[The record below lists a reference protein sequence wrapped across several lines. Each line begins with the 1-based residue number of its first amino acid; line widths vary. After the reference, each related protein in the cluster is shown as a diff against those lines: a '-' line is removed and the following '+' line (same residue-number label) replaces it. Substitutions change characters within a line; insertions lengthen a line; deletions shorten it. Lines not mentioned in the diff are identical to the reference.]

1 MAAARPG
8 PESVKVAV
16 LGATSKTG
24 RPLVARLCE
33 DGHTVV
39 ALGRAAERL
48 ARLDPRA
55 AARVADLG
63 DTEGLG
69 AALADSQAVVSLAH
83 ARFTAALLAAVP
95 SRCERL
101 VLTGSVRKY
110 STLDD
115 PAAEA
120 VRAGEAAFLGSGR
133 RGVMLH
139 PSMIYGAPDDRNVG
153 RVLNVLRRWP
163 ALLPIVVPLPHS
175 GRHTVQP
182 VFVDDVV
189 AALLG
194 ALTRAEAVGA
204 SIDVVGPHPITY
216 ARMIEACAEALG
228 RRAAVVPFPGAAAF
242 LAVAQAAGVRLP
254 FEAAELRRATESKR
268 FDPVP
273 MQRRL
278 GVTPRSFED
287 GVREKLAREAGPTSA
302 ARSV

>member
-1 MAAARPG
+1 M
-8 PESVKVAV
+8 KVAV
-16 LGATSKTG
+16 LGATAKTG
-24 RPLVARLCE
+24 RPLVARLCD

-48 ARLDPRA
+48 AHLDARA
-55 AARVADLG
+55 AARVADLT
-63 DTEGLG
+63 DAEGLR
-69 AALADSQAVVSLAH
+69 AALADVDAVVSLAH
-83 ARFTAALLAAVP
+83 ARYATALLEALP

-120 VRAGEAAFLGSGR
+120 VRAGEAAFLDSGR

-163 ALLPIVVPLPHS
+163 ARLPIVVPLPRS

-194 ALTRAEAVGA
+194 ALTRADAVGP

-216 ARMIEACAEALG
+216 AHMIEACAAALG
-228 RRAAVVPFPGAAAF
+228 RRAAVVPFPGGAALLAAA
-242 LAVAQAAGVRLP
+242 QASGVRLP